1 PNTDHPQEAWA
12 LLSFMYSQESLEAL
26 QAIQPRIRARLDVPV
41 TGDETM
47 TAIVDNVL
55 PFTTIRP
62 QLPDY
67 NRVSAEAQLMTERVV
82 SGEMTPAEA
91 MAAYDEA
98 VTALVGEDNVERV
111 PAE

>member
-1 PNTDHPQEAWA
+1 M
-12 LLSFMYSQESLEAL
+12 S
-26 QAIQPRIRARLDVPV
+26 RIA
-41 TGDETM
+41 EE
-47 TAIVDNVL
+47 VL

-62 QLPDY
+62 QLPEY

-98 VTALVGEDNVERV
+98 VTAIVGEDNVLRLPLE
-111 PAE
+111 